1 MRPRIRTITLAGVAA
16 IGGLIGTGA
25 REARAQV
32 FLSTPGFAVGVGA
45 PVVAPYPVYPAFG
58 VGVVPPVVGAYPVPV
73 RPYPY
78 VYGRPGFYAPP
89 RPYAPYY
96 ARPGYGYYRR

>member
-1 MRPRIRTITLAGVAA
+1 MRPRIRTITLAVAAA
-16 IGGLIGTGA
+16 IGGLTGTGA
-25 REARAQV
+25 RETQAQV

-45 PVVAPYPVYPAFG
+45 PVVGAYPIYPAYG
-58 VGVVPPVVGAYPVPV
+58 YGVVPPLVGAYPVPV

-78 VYGRPGFYAPP
+78 VYGRPGVYGP

-96 ARPGYGYYRR
+96 ARPGYGYHRR

>member
-1 MRPRIRTITLAGVAA
+1 MRPRIRTITLAGLVVT
-16 IGGLIGTGA
+16 GGLLGTGA
-25 REARAQV
+25 GVAKAQV
-32 FLSTPGFAVGVGA
+32 FLNTPGFSVGVGA
-45 PVVAPYPVYPAFG
+45 PVVGVYPAYPAYGFG
-58 VGVVPPVVGAYPVPV
+58 YVPPVVGAYPVPV

-78 VYGRPGFYAPP
+78 VYGRPGFYGP